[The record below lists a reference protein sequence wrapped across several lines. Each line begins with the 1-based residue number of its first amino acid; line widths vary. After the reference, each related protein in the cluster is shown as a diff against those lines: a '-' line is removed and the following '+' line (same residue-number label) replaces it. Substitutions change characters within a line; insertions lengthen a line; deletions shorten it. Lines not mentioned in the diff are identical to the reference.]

1 MTTPHIA
8 DELPAMLTGEA
19 SRDVVRSAAI
29 HLRECDDCRQELV
42 AAVVAHASL
51 ASAQRFAPEL
61 VKVLAESD
69 DTIELGSVD
78 ALPDLSDVFAQVRA
92 DAAAESARPKRSRA
106 RVYAAAAVAAGVLVG
121 GGAITLVEL
130 RGSNAQS
137 TTVALAAYG
146 IGTVDGRATVSNG
159 QMNLDAA
166 ALPRLDATHRY
177 EVWLTDTSRTRMQP
191 IGWVDTNGKA
201 QLTVPANLMSQYRAI
216 EVSVQQIDAP
226 NYTYSGTSVLRG
238 TYG

>member
-1 MTTPHIA
+1 MTAHIA
-8 DELPAMLTGEA
+8 DELPTLLTGEA
-19 SRDVVRSAAI
+19 PRDVVRAAAG

-42 AAVVAHASL
+42 AVVVAHASL
-51 ASAQRFAPEL
+51 ASAQRFAPEIVATL
-61 VKVLAESD
+61 TDAATEGEQQ
-69 DTIELGSVD
+69 I
-78 ALPDLSDVFAQVRA
+78 ALPDLSAMFQQVREE
-92 DAAAESARPKRSRA
+92 AATEKARPRRSRA

-130 RGSNAQS
+130 NGSSSNS
-137 TTVALAAYG
+137 TTVALAAFG
-146 IGTVDGRATVSNG
+146 AGTAHAKATVADGR
-159 QMNLDAA
+159 MNLDAT

-191 IGWVDTNGKA
+191 IGWVDTDGKA
-201 QLTVPANLMSQYRAI
+201 QLTVPATLMSQYRAI
-216 EVSVQQIDAP
+216 EVSVQQVNAP